1 MDKLTAIGLM
11 SGTSADGVDAALLV
25 TDGVDVVEPGAALT
39 IAYSPDTR
47 ARLLRAHGGAG
58 PVAEIEEEITRRHA
72 DAVAT
77 LLAQTGM
84 VAGSIDLIGFHGHT
98 ILHQPR
104 ARRSWQ
110 IGDAALLARLTG
122 IGVCSDFRA
131 ADVAAGGQGAP
142 LAPVFHAAL
151 ARRLQR
157 PIAILNLG
165 GVANLSWLGQD
176 CDPIAFDTG
185 PANALIDDW
194 VRAHTGAPFDD
205 NGALAA
211 AGQVDEPALAALLD
225 NPYFDQAPPK
235 SLDRDA
241 FDATPVAALSLEDG
255 CATLTAFTAATVRR
269 ALDHLPRTPARV
281 LATGGGRHNPT
292 LMRRLADSL
301 ERPVAPVEE
310 VGWNGD
316 ALEAQ
321 AFAYLAV
328 RSRRG
333 LALSYPST
341 TGVAAAL
348 TGGVYHSPP
357 ASLG

>member
-1 MDKLTAIGLM
+1 MEKLTAIGLM

-25 TDGVDVVEPGAALT
+25 TDGEYVVEPGPALT
-39 IAYSPDTR
+39 IPYSSDTR

-58 PVAEIEEEITRRHA
+58 PVAEIEAEIIRRHA
-72 DAVAT
+72 EAVST
-77 LLAQTGM
+77 LLARAGM
-84 VAGSIDLIGFHGHT
+84 AAGSIDLIGFHGHT
-98 ILHQPR
+98 VLHQPE
-104 ARRSWQ
+104 AGRSWQ
-110 IGDAALLARLTG
+110 IGDAELLAHLTG
-122 IGVCSDFRA
+122 IGVVSDFRA

-151 ARRLQR
+151 ARSLER

-205 NGALAA
+205 HGAIAA
-211 AGQVDEPALAALLD
+211 AGNVDEPALAALLD
-225 NPYFDQAPPK
+225 NRYFDQAPPK

-241 FDATPVAALSLEDG
+241 FDAAPVAELSLADG
-255 CATLTAFTAATVRR
+255 CATLTAFTGAAVRR
-269 ALDHLPRTPARV
+269 AFDHLPRMPARV

-292 LMRRLADSL
+292 LMRRLADIL
-301 ERPVAPVEE
+301 ECPVAPVEE

-333 LALSYPST
+333 LPLSFPST
-341 TGVAAAL
+341 TGVGTPLSGGAYHPPPDAL
-348 TGGVYHSPP
+348 
-357 ASLG
+357 A